1 MELNSDSKF
10 SNTFDFKAFTRS
22 YTKNWKWFLLSF
34 VCFIALAYLYIRY
47 SQPQYAA
54 EARIKVL
61 EENNANPELNAF
73 QDLGVFSGNV
83 GGSAIE
89 DEIQAIKSR
98 SNFIEVVDE
107 LKLNIKI
114 EAVGKILSS
123 EIYGEA
129 PFKLNFIASD
139 SIIRNSNFQFII
151 DLSSENTFGYAINE
165 DSPTKVYSFGSNIST
180 SIGNIVV
187 TPNLSSIKNNIGRRF
202 KISIRPVTAI
212 AQVYQDKVGVAP
224 LEKSSNI
231 LSIYL
236 TDPIAQKAK
245 DIINTLIKVYNKNA
259 VLDKKAIAD
268 RTSKFIDERI
278 EKISTELSDV
288 DQTAQDFKTGKGITD
303 IASEASMNLNIGA
316 ANRQELVATTTQLQI
331 AQSMQDI
338 VENTDG
344 YETLPSNIG
353 LSDGTIG
360 TTTARYNELV
370 LERNRLLKSS
380 NEQNPIIVNLDQQ
393 LDGLKNNM
401 KSSLNSVTN
410 NLSLQ
415 ANSLSGQLSRI
426 NSKIYSVPKNERALK
441 DISREQTTIEA
452 IYVYLLQKREESQI
466 AYASAAPKLKIV
478 DNAFSYSSSPVSP
491 NKTSIYLAAFVF
503 GLLLPFSYIYIN
515 NLLDTKI
522 HNKTELEKLVT
533 DIPVLAELPI
543 LTKKEEKLVI
553 NDDRSVL
560 AESLRIF
567 RTNLDYL
574 INTKKDS
581 NNNTNNI
588 VYITSSVP
596 GEGKTFVSSNLSM
609 IFASTH
615 KKVLLIGAD
624 IRNPKL
630 NFFFDKDK
638 KEIDQIGLQTPQ
650 KSNLGLTEYLYN
662 DTLTSKDVINS
673 LLVYSNTIDVI
684 YSGKIPPNPAEILM
698 SKRYKLL
705 LEEVRDIYDYIIVDT
720 APMMVVSDTLVIS
733 EFADHVIY
741 VTRAGVTD
749 KGVVDFPLKLRNEG
763 KLKNLSFVVNGVKE
777 SNLGYGG
784 SYGYGYGIAE
794 KKWWKFWA

>member
-1 MELNSDSKF
+1 MELNSESNF
-10 SNTFDFKAFTRS
+10 SSSFDFKSFTKT
-22 YTKNWKWFLLSF
+22 YTKNWKWFVLSL
-34 VCFIALAYLYIRY
+34 VCFIAIAYVFIRY

-61 EENNANPELNAF
+61 EEKGANPELSAF
-73 QDLGVFSGNV
+73 QDLGFFSSGV

-89 DEIQAIKSR
+89 DEIQAFKSR
-98 SNFIEVVDE
+98 SNLIEVVEE

-114 EAVGKILSS
+114 ETLGKILSS
-123 EIYGEA
+123 EIYKDA

-139 SIIRNSNFQFII
+139 SIIKSSNFQFVIN
-151 DLSSENTFGYAINE
+151 LSSENTFGYTLNE
-165 DSPTKVYSFGSNIST
+165 DDPGKVYSFGSNIT
-180 SIGNIVV
+180 SPIGDIII
-187 TPNLSSIKNNIGRRF
+187 TPNPANLKSNIGKKF
-202 KISIRPVTAI
+202 KVSVTNVTTV
-212 AQVYQDKVGVAP
+212 AQQYQNQIGVAP

-245 DIINTLIKVYNKNA
+245 DVINVLIKVYNKNA

-268 RTSKFIDERI
+268 KTSKFIDDRI
-278 EKISTELSDV
+278 ADIYSDLSTV
-288 DQTAQDFKTGKGITD
+288 DQSAEDFKTGKGITD

-316 ANRQELVATTTQLQI
+316 TNRQELFATTTQLQI
-331 AQSMQDI
+331 AQSMSDI
-338 VENTDG
+338 VDDIDG

-353 LSDGTIG
+353 LSDATIS

-393 LDGLKNNM
+393 LDALKNNM

-426 NSKIYSVPKNERALK
+426 NSKIYAVPKNERALK
-441 DISREQTTIEA
+441 DISREQNTIEA
-452 IYVYLLQKREESQI
+452 LYLYLLQKREESQI
-466 AYASAAPKLKIV
+466 AYASAAPKVKIV
-478 DNAFSYSSSPVSP
+478 DNAFSYSASPVSP
-491 NKTSIYLAAFVF
+491 NKLSIYLAAFVF
-503 GLLLPFSYIYIN
+503 GLLIPFGCIYIN
-515 NLLDTKI
+515 DLLDTKI
-522 HNKTELEKLVT
+522 HNKTELEKIVS
-533 DIPVLAELPI
+533 DIPVLAELPK
-543 LTKKEEKLVI
+543 LTKKSEKNII

-574 INTKKDS
+574 ITTKKDAG
-581 NNNTNNI
+581 NRNNI
-588 VYITSSVP
+588 IYITSSVP

-609 IFASTH
+609 IFSSTN

-624 IRNPKL
+624 VRNPKL
-630 NFFFDKDK
+630 SSFFSKDR
-638 KEIDQIGLQTPQ
+638 KEIDILNKSSE
-650 KSNLGLTEYLYN
+650 KSNLGLTDYLY
-662 DTLTSKDVINS
+662 DATLTSKDVINS
-673 LLVYSNTIDVI
+673 LLVHSNSIDVI

-698 SKRYKLL
+698 SERYPAL
-705 LEEVRDIYDYIIVDT
+705 LEEVRTKYDYIIVDT

-733 EFADHVIY
+733 KFADHIIY
-741 VTRAGVTD
+741 VTRADVTE
-749 KGVVDFPLKLRNEG
+749 KTVIEFPLKLKKEG

-784 SYGYGYGIAE
+784 SYGYGYGLAE

>member
-73 QDLGVFSGNV
+73 QDLGVFSGNI

-89 DEIQAIKSR
+89 DEIEAFKSR
-98 SNFIEVVDE
+98 SNFIEVVNE

-114 EAVGKILSS
+114 ESLGKILSS

-165 DSPTKVYSFGSNIST
+165 DNPTKVYSFGSNIST
-180 SIGNIVV
+180 RIGNIVV
-187 TPNLSSIKNNIGRRF
+187 TPNLTSIKNNIGKRF
-202 KISIRPVTAI
+202 KISITPVTVV
-212 AQVYQDKVGVAP
+212 AQVYKDRVGVAP

-268 RTSKFIDERI
+268 RTSKFIDDRI
-278 EKISTELSDV
+278 ANISTELSDV

-303 IASEASMNLNIGA
+303 IASEASMNLNLGA
-316 ANRQELVATTTQLQI
+316 ANRQELVATKTQLQI

-353 LSDGTIG
+353 LSDATIG
-360 TTTARYNELV
+360 TTTAKYNELV

-393 LDGLKNNM
+393 LNGLKNNM
-401 KSSLNSVTN
+401 KSSLKSVTN

-426 NSKIYSVPKNERALK
+426 NSRIYSVPKNERALK

-466 AYASAAPKLKIV
+466 AYASAAPKVKIL
-478 DNAFSYSSSPVSP
+478 DAAFSSSTLPVSP
-491 NKTSIYLAAFVF
+491 NKMSIYLGAFF
-503 GLLLPFSYIYIN
+503 FALLLPFSYIYVN

-522 HNKTELEKLVT
+522 HNKTELEKLVS
-533 DIPVLAELPI
+533 DVPVLAELPK
-543 LTKKEEKLVI
+543 LSKKEEKIVI

-574 INTKKDS
+574 VNTKKVADKK
-581 NNNTNNI
+581 NNI
-588 VYITSSVP
+588 IYITSSVP
-596 GEGKTFVSSNLSM
+596 GEGKTFVSSNLAM
-609 IFASTH
+609 ILASTN

-630 NFFFDKDK
+630 YNFFDTTKN
-638 KEIDQIGLQTPQ
+638 EIDEFKNRLPD
-650 KSNLGLTEYLYN
+650 KNNLGLTEYLF
-662 DTLTSKDVINS
+662 DTSLKYKDIINS
-673 LLVYSNTIDVI
+673 LLVHSNTIDVI

-698 SKRYKLL
+698 SKRYEFL

-733 EFADHVIY
+733 EFADHIIY

-763 KLKNLSFVVNGVKE
+763 KLKNLSFMVNSVKE

-784 SYGYGYGIAE
+784 KYGYGYLE
-794 KKWWKFWA
+794 EVKKWWKFWA